1 MYRKFLQEKFPAE
14 EKSHLYKFPALPAVK
29 LGKLLMKETR
39 ISQPGDVVAV
49 HFYSS
54 MFSSGYAIFTDSEF
68 FYPDGSFLLED
79 VKSAQIDEKK
89 VLVHVNHLGSLTT
102 HTFKVG
108 TEEAA
113 HAFHKILN
121 AVARYDPKAVA
132 EEEAPDYSKFEGQA
146 IDWLLLRD
154 EIMKTIDMLA
164 EKFSDGKL
172 SLLEYE
178 SKKLEL
184 LNRL

>member
-14 EKSHLYKFPALPAVK
+14 EKSNLYKFPALPAVK

-39 ISQPGDVVAV
+39 ISQPGDVMAV
-49 HFYSS
+49 HFFSS
-54 MFSSGYAIFTDSEF
+54 MFSSGYAIFTGSEF

-79 VKSAQIDEKK
+79 IKSAQEDGNK

-108 TEEAA
+108 NDEAA
-113 HAFHKILN
+113 HAFRKVLN
-121 AVARYDPKAVA
+121 GVARFDPALA
-132 EEEAPDYSKFEGQA
+132 LEEGPDYSAFEGKA

-154 EIMKTIDMLA
+154 EVIKTIDLLA

-178 SKKLEL
+178 SKKTDL